1 MKLLIVDDDPL
12 ICKSLALMLAKEPDF
27 DILGTVQ
34 NGAEAVRFCRED
46 PPDLVLMDLRMPEL
60 DGIQATRMLKKDLP
74 RIRVIM
80 LTTFQ
85 DKPNIQQ
92 ALKAGA
98 EGYLLKTDQIKK
110 IAEKLRMVYAGT
122 AVLDGEVLKTLTT
135 PQLPLLT
142 KLTGREQEVLALVTQ
157 GLSNKEIAAEL
168 HLSEGTVRNMLSII
182 MDKLEVRNRTELTS
196 LVLGDTR

>member
-142 KLTGREQEVLALVTQ
+142 QLTGREQEVLALVTQ

>member
-122 AVLDGEVLKTLTT
+122 AVLDGEVLKTT

>member
-12 ICKSLALMLAKEPDF
+12 ICKSLALMLAKEHDF

-34 NGAEAVRFCRED
+34 NGAEAVRFCREN
-46 PPDLVLMDLRMPEL
+46 PPDLVLMDLRMPEM
-60 DGIQATRMLKKDLP
+60 DGIQATRLLKKDHP

-92 ALKAGA
+92 ALRAGA
-98 EGYLLKTDQIKK
+98 EGDLLKTDQIKK
-110 IAEKLRMVYAGT
+110 IAEKLRMVYGGT
-122 AVLDGEVLKTLTT
+122 AGLDGEVLKTLTT
-135 PQLPLLT
+135 PRIPVLT

-168 HLSEGTVRNMLSII
+168 HLSEGTVRNILSII
-182 MDKLEVRNRTELTS
+182 LDKLEVRNRTELTS
-196 LVLGDTR
+196 LVLGDG